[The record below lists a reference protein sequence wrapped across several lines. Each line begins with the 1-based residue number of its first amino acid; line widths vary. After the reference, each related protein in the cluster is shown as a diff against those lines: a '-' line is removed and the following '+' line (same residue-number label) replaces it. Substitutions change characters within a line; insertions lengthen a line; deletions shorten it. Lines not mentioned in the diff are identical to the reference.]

1 MGLAGLQRENATKEN
16 NVYLVPKIPLECD
29 KKIARVE
36 PSGDDGKQKKT
47 RGLTDRIFHVAIG
60 NLSLL
65 KHVSKRQNGRYVR
78 HVSI

>member
-1 MGLAGLQRENATKEN
+1 MGLAALQRENATKEN